1 MGPESESVPLPHEFS
16 PIQDLPTSLELRV
29 YSRRKCDSQQIE
41 PQAPPEQS
49 QESNSDSLNEGNMVF
64 ENFPENNDANDD
76 LNLAIALRKGVRSC
90 TQHALH
96 NYISYSGLPPNFRA
110 FIANLDSVQVPTNI
124 QEALNQ
130 PHWKNAVLKEIQALE
145 KNNT

>member
-1 MGPESESVPLPHEFS
+1 
-16 PIQDLPTSLELRV
+16 
-29 YSRRKCDSQQIE
+29 
-41 PQAPPEQS
+41 
-49 QESNSDSLNEGNMVF
+49 MVF

-90 TQHALH
+90 TQHALC

-130 PHWKNAVLKEIQALE
+130 PHWKNAVLNEIQALE